1 MSDDVAQ
8 SLVDIREDET
18 FLDDRRDLEA
28 AEIYARPFALKPI
41 ENDREHGEVADAIKG
56 LTNAG
61 KAADEHRKAK
71 NKPLEDQVKHNN
83 SHYGELLSKP
93 RSAIKAL
100 KDVAL
105 SYQQAKTRR
114 LKDEERKEQ
123 ERLDREAE
131 ERAAE
136 AQAAAELVAEEPA
149 SADARELAADA
160 RAQAERAA
168 TATATRRELPTQARG
183 AFASLSSRTTYEHE
197 VVDFTALPEDCK
209 QRNDRAIKAKIK
221 AESESAKAQGRKFDL
236 NCISGVEITPKESGV
251 IR

>member
-1 MSDDVAQ
+1 MSENAK
-8 SLVDIREDET
+8 SLVDVRQDPT
-18 FLDDRRDLEA
+18 FLDDKRDLEA

-56 LTNAG
+56 LTVAG
-61 KAADEHRKAK
+61 KAAEEHRKAK

-100 KDVAL
+100 KDAAL
-105 SYQQAKTRR
+105 SYQQAKARR
-114 LKDEERKEQ
+114 LKEEERKEQ

-136 AQAAAELVAEEPA
+136 AQAAAELVEEEPA

-160 RAQAERAA
+160 RAEAKRAA
-168 TATATRRELPTQARG
+168 TATATRRQAPTQARG
-183 AFASLSSRTTYEHE
+183 AFASLSARTTYEHE
-197 VVDFTALPEDCK
+197 VTDFSQLPDDGK
-209 QRNDRAIKAKIK
+209 QVNDRWIKSRIK
-221 AESESAKAQGRKFDL
+221 AEADSAKAQKRPFDL
-236 NCISGVEITPKESGV
+236 NCIPGVKITPKETGV